1 LTGNISLAVVKEES
15 RLLGAIDGSAG
26 HSGRVKRGRSAR
38 RPTTQPESV
47 VADSVRF
54 RDRKWS
60 TKARRDPVATMQAW
74 RRTGTRS
81 STSSR
86 FATDTDLDG
95 NARFTV
101 AHMDIGVYESDVIFA
116 NGFQ

>member
-1 LTGNISLAVVKEES
+1 
-15 RLLGAIDGSAG
+15 
-26 HSGRVKRGRSAR
+26 
-38 RPTTQPESV
+38 
-47 VADSVRF
+47 
-54 RDRKWS
+54 
-60 TKARRDPVATMQAW
+60 MQAW